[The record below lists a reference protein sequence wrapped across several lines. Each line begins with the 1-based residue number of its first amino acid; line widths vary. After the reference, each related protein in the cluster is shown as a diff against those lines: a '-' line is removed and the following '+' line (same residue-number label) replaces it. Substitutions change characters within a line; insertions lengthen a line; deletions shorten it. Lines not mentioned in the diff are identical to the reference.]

1 LQAECSASGLRGGN
15 MLYHHILKLWR
26 EVVVHFELQAF
37 RMHEREI
44 NFMGSSLS
52 VAPLEMQGETSSEK
66 RVSVIHSTGP
76 LSDILSNVEV
86 IGIDLSIRR
95 PVVCVAEIYILY
107 EAGREVEDGQCFV
120 ATAVCMAAPSPCC
133 DGGGVFSHSLL
144 MTIHTYCRHLLVIAC
159 ARCQ

>member
-1 LQAECSASGLRGGN
+1 

-26 EVVVHFELQAF
+26 EVVVDSELQAF
-37 RMHEREI
+37 RMHERAI
-44 NFMGSSLS
+44 NFSGSSLS
-52 VAPLEMQGETSSEK
+52 VAPVEMQGEASNVK
-66 RVSVIHSTGP
+66 KVSAIHSTGP

-86 IGIDLSIRR
+86 TGIDLSIRR

-107 EAGREVEDGQCFV
+107 EAGRGVEDGQCFV

-133 DGGGVFSHSLL
+133 DGGVVYSHSLL
-144 MTIHTYCRHLLVIAC
+144 MTIFTYCRRLLVIAF